1 MKITIYLLK
10 NLLVHL
16 ILMKKI
22 LGIGNA
28 LVDIIIMLTSDTILN
43 YFKLPKG
50 SMQLVDAAS
59 AITIEKACNKLN
71 KIMASGG
78 SAANTIHG
86 LAHLG
91 VSTAFLG
98 TIGNDE
104 MGNFFHDD
112 LKSAGIIPV
121 LSRINTETGRAISL
135 VSPDS
140 ERTFATFLGAASQIA
155 EDQLKTNIFQEYD
168 ILYLEGYLVQQSVF
182 MEAAIKKARA
192 HNMLIVLDLA
202 SYNIVEAHIDFLK
215 EIVEKYIDIIFANEE
230 EAFAYTGKNNPIDA
244 LNQLAAV
251 TQIAV
256 VKTGE
261 KGSMVQKDNNIY
273 QIGVTRAKSIDTT
286 GAGDLYAAGF
296 LYGYIQGLSLQ
307 KCGTIGALLAANVIE
322 NLGAKIHSARWNEIK
337 NEITRIVQQSE

>member
-1 MKITIYLLK
+1 MKLTIYLWK
-10 NLLVHL
+10 KL
-16 ILMKKI
+16 IHHPFVMKKV

-91 VSTAFLG
+91 VSTAFMG
-98 TIGNDE
+98 TIGNDD
-104 MGNFFHDD
+104 MGNFFYND
-112 LKSAGIIPV
+112 LKNAGIIPL
-121 LSRINTETGRAISL
+121 LSKINTETGRAISL

-140 ERTFATFLGAASQIA
+140 ERTFATFLGAASQIT
-155 EDQLKTNIFQEYD
+155 ELQLKTEIFKNYD
-168 ILYLEGYLVQQSVF
+168 ILYLEGYLVQQRTF
-182 MEAAIKKARA
+182 FEAALKKARD
-192 HNMLIVLDLA
+192 HNMQTVLDLA
-202 SYNIVEAHIDFLK
+202 SYNVVEANIDFLK
-215 EIVEKYIDIIFANEE
+215 EIVGQYIDIIFANED
-230 EAFAYTGKNNPIDA
+230 EASAFTGKKDPLEA
-244 LNQLAAV
+244 LHQLADVAK
-251 TQIAV
+251 IAI

-261 KGSMVQKDNNIY
+261 KGSFVQKDNNVH
-273 QIGVTRAKSIDTT
+273 QIGVIKAKSIDTT

-296 LYGYIQGLSLQ
+296 LYGYIQGFSLE
-307 KCGTIGALLAANVIE
+307 KCGAIGALLAGNVIE
-322 NLGAKIHSARWNEIK
+322 NLGAKIQPSRWDEIQR
-337 NEITRIVQQSE
+337 EITRIQQ

>member
-1 MKITIYLLK
+1 MKLTIYLWK
-10 NLLVHL
+10 KL
-16 ILMKKI
+16 IHHPFVMKKV

-91 VSTAFLG
+91 VSTAFMG
-98 TIGNDE
+98 TIGNDD
-104 MGNFFHDD
+104 MGNFFYND
-112 LKSAGIIPV
+112 LKNAGIIPL
-121 LSRINTETGRAISL
+121 LSKINTETGRAISL

-140 ERTFATFLGAASQIA
+140 ERTFATFLGAASQIT
-155 EDQLKTNIFQEYD
+155 ELQLKTEIFKDYD
-168 ILYLEGYLVQQSVF
+168 ILYLEGYLVQQRTF
-182 MEAAIKKARA
+182 FEAALKKARD
-192 HNMLIVLDLA
+192 HNMQTVLDLA
-202 SYNIVEAHIDFLK
+202 SYNVVEANIDFLK
-215 EIVEKYIDIIFANEE
+215 EIVGQYIDIIFANED
-230 EAFAYTGKNNPIDA
+230 EASAFTGKKDPLEA
-244 LNQLAAV
+244 LHQLADVAK
-251 TQIAV
+251 IAI

-261 KGSMVQKDNNIY
+261 KGSFVQKDNNVH
-273 QIGVTRAKSIDTT
+273 QIGVIKAKSIDTT

-296 LYGYIQGLSLQ
+296 LYGYIQGFSLE
-307 KCGTIGALLAANVIE
+307 KCGAIGALLAGNVIE
-322 NLGAKIHSARWNEIK
+322 NLGAKIQPSRWDEIQR
-337 NEITRIVQQSE
+337 EITRIQQ